1 MPVTEPKPLRAD
13 ARRNRARV
21 LEAAEAVFATKG
33 TSAPTEEVARQAG
46 VGVGTVFRHFPTKE
60 ALLEAVLYD
69 RIRRFADEAEVA
81 AAAEDPG
88 AVFFSFLAG
97 WVEMSSAKNAYS
109 DALAAAGVEVPK
121 AGSIVGIRLMDALAT
136 VLSRAQDAGAVR
148 KDIGVG
154 ELLPVIIGASRA
166 AAHIGGDRELRA
178 RAIAIMFDGLR
189 PPGRA

>member
-1 MPVTEPKPLRAD
+1 VTEPKPLRAD

-21 LEAAEAVFATKG
+21 LEAAEVVFAAKG
-33 TSAPTEEVARQAG
+33 TSAPTEDVAREAG

-88 AVFFSFLAG
+88 AVFFTFLAG

-109 DALAAAGVEVPK
+109 DALAAAGVEVPRT
-121 AGSIVGIRLMDALAT
+121 GSVVGRRLIETLST
-136 VLSRAQDAGAVR
+136 VLSRAQAAGAVR
-148 KDIGVG
+148 KDVGVDA
-154 ELLPVIIGASRA
+154 LIPVIIGASRA
-166 AAHIGGDRELRA
+166 AQHISGDDDLRT
-178 RAIAIMFDGLR
+178 RIIAIIFDGLR
-189 PPGRA
+189 PGAPSD